1 MALTNSLNTSASFI
15 SNIRETNFHK
25 WFTNRSQILKSAI
38 HATDTNASLSLGN
51 SRMKEIFVW
60 LNLLLISSPLFATES
75 IAASA
80 QNPWLRPEKVPAPA
94 NNPATPVR
102 VELGRNLFFDPR
114 LSGSNWISC
123 ANCHN
128 PTLGWSDGL
137 PTAIGN
143 NMKILGRATP
153 TLVNT
158 AYNKIQM
165 WDGRFRTL
173 EEQALGPITAE
184 GEMNQNLDEIL
195 GQLNAIPGYVAMF
208 AAAYPG
214 EGITKTTLAKAIA
227 SYERTIVS
235 NDAPFDLWQRGNEKA
250 VDASVKRGFEV
261 FKGKARC
268 DTCHGGFNFTDDGFH
283 NIGLKGSSDPGRYAK
298 VAIEAMRG
306 AFKTPTLRDIALTG
320 PYMHDGRYDTLEA
333 VINHYD
339 RGGDKVENVDTQ
351 IQKLGLTAQ
360 EKTDLLAFMHSLTS
374 PPMQVVLPQLPNR
387 VKGSMQ
393 STAVA
398 LNKPAPESAPVPA
411 KKPAGF
417 LTTNPESDNTS
428 VAKYEILQNDKL
440 FFYKGKQIV
449 TMKIQAGDT
458 VQFHNED
465 KVSHNLYSLSQAKT
479 FDLGTMRK
487 GEIRKMT
494 FDQRGDVEVQCA
506 IHTDMLLVLDVR

>member
-1 MALTNSLNTSASFI
+1 MKSILA
-15 SNIRETNFHK
+15 
-25 WFTNRSQILKSAI
+25 WFA
-38 HATDTNASLSLGN
+38 
-51 SRMKEIFVW
+51 
-60 LNLLLISSPLFATES
+60 LLIVTMFATGS
-75 IAASA
+75 IAAPA
-80 QNPWLRPEKVPAPA
+80 QNPWLRPETVPAPA
-94 NNPATPVR
+94 NNATTPVR

-128 PTLGWSDGL
+128 PALGWSDGL

-184 GEMNQNLDEIL
+184 GEMNQNLDEVL
-195 GQLNAIPGYVAMF
+195 DKLSSIPGYVALF

-214 EGITKTTLAKAIA
+214 EGITKITLGKAIA
-227 SYERTIVS
+227 AYERTIVS
-235 NDAPFDLWQRGNEKA
+235 NDAPFDRWQRGSERA
-250 VDASVKRGFEV
+250 VDASVKRGFDV
-261 FKGKARC
+261 FKGKGRC
-268 DTCHGGFNFTDDGFH
+268 ETCHGGFNFTDDGFH
-283 NIGLKGSSDPGRYAK
+283 NTGLKGNTDPGRYAK
-298 VAIEAMRG
+298 VPLKAMRG

-320 PYMHDGRYDTLEA
+320 PYMHDGRYATLED

-339 RGGDKVENVDTQ
+339 RGGDKGDNVDEQ
-351 IQKLGLTAQ
+351 IQKLGLTPQ
-360 EKTDLLAFMHSLTS
+360 EKTDLLAFLHSLTGQ
-374 PPMQVVLPQLPNR
+374 PMQVVVPQLPNR
-387 VKGSMQ
+387 VKGSIGT
-393 STAVA
+393 TAVA
-398 LNKPAPESAPVPA
+398 LNKPVLESSLPPV
-411 KKPAGF
+411 KKLDNNF
-417 LTTNPESDNTS
+417 LPSASDTPNS
-428 VAKYEILQNDKL
+428 LVAKYEILQNDKS

-449 TMKIQAGDT
+449 TMKVQAGDT

-465 KVSHNLYSLSQAKT
+465 KVSHNLYSLSEAKT

-494 FDQRGDVEVQCA
+494 FDQRGDVQVQCA